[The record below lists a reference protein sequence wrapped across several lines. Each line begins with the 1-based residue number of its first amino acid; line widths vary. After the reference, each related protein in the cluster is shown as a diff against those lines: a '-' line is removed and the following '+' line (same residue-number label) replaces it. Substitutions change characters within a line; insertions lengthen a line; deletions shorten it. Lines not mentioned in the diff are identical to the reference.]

1 MDFQEFMNDYAT
13 YILLAVGALILI
25 GLIIF
30 KRYMSSKQS
39 SDVSGVQDHLL
50 SSDNSNHNHP
60 DELSLSRDEQQDQ
73 PIQQENENMVCDPST
88 GECIN
93 ITTGEPQNNSD
104 SSS

>member
-39 SDVSGVQDHLL
+39 SDVSGVKENLL
-50 SSDNSNHNHP
+50 SGDNSNHIHP
-60 DELSLSRDEQQDQ
+60 NETSQSRDEQQQEQ
-73 PIQQENENMVCDPST
+73 PTQQENENMVCDPST

-93 ITTGEPQNNSD
+93 ITTGEPQNNSA
-104 SSS
+104 SA